1 MEFFHQE
8 RLRRLVGELGRLR
21 YRDRRPLDAF
31 ACYADDGAI
40 GRAVPDP
47 ENHCGAMQVGDRW
60 TGRDKYLWL
69 TAVAELPGPWLARD
83 VVGLFDFGGT
93 GGGNT
98 AGFEA
103 LLFLGGRPYQGVDSN
118 HQEVIFDPRQTGPTL
133 DLAFRLWSGLEGGGQ
148 PREQRHELLCADLA
162 WLDPDCDDLYFT
174 ARAALATI
182 EALDGHAPEKGLLLN
197 LLNQAFQKID
207 FSEPGS
213 DAFHASVIDA
223 RDFLVQGLTRQRRQ
237 AQVAVTCVGHTH
249 IDLAWLWRLR
259 HTREKAAR
267 SFATVNRLMARYDDF
282 IFLQSQAQIY
292 EYIKHD
298 YPAIYEQIR
307 RRVGEGRWEAGGAM
321 WVEADCNISSGE
333 ALVRQIV
340 YGIRFFEREFD
351 VRNTYL
357 WLPDVFGYSWALPQI
372 MQQCELT
379 TFITTKI
386 SWNEFNKMPHDTFVW
401 RGIDGSE
408 VTAHFITVPDA
419 GNPESW
425 YYTYNGLME
434 PATVTGTWKNY
445 ADKAINQ
452 ELLLAYGYGDGGG
465 GPNRHM
471 LEMRRRLDGMPGMP
485 NTKTGRVDGYV
496 RRLNENVRADHGGYL
511 HVWDGELY
519 LEYHRGTYTSQ
530 AYNKRMNRYLE
541 LQYRETEFLCA
552 LDAVAGNDWRR
563 YPQQAI
569 CDGWKIVLRNQF
581 HDIIPGTAIRE
592 VYEDSQQEYAR
603 ADEIAAAC
611 QDRALG
617 NLVQQG
623 RGQSFTVVN
632 SASWA
637 RSGLVRLPLAGF
649 RGSLRN
655 EQGEPLQLQIEDDHV
670 LARAA
675 DVPPFAMVRVA
686 VGQEAAPVSPSPFT
700 VGERRLETPF
710 YVLEWNGQGMISSL
724 FDRQAQREVLAENAL
739 ANVLQ
744 VFEDKP
750 RQYDAWE
757 LEVSFEQKKETIDE
771 FLGAAVQSEGP
782 LQIVIRFQ
790 WRYRNSCVDQELVLY
805 RDSPRIDFRTEID
818 WAEREKIVKVA
829 FPVRIR
835 ASEATYDIQFG
846 NVKRPTHRNT
856 SWDHA
861 RFEVVGHQWAD
872 LSEEGYGIALLNDCK
887 YGYDIHDN
895 LMRLT
900 LLKSSNYPDPQA
912 DAGRHRFTYSLL
924 PHAGSWQQAGVP
936 RHAWDLNSPLRAVP
950 GEIAEAV
957 NGRSMLS
964 CDNLNVRIDVVKKAE
979 DSDHLIVRLHE
990 FAGSRG
996 PVTLRSDLGIA
1007 GWQRCNLL
1015 ERPTGPE
1022 RREEE
1027 IRDSVSPY
1035 QIRTYRVTMRAPG
1048 LDRGDFGARQR
1059 RP

>member
-1 MEFFHQE
+1 MEFFHQD
-8 RLRRLVGELGRLR
+8 RMRRLIGELGRLR
-21 YRDRRPLDAF
+21 YRDSRPLGAF
-31 ACYADDGAI
+31 ACYEDDGAV
-40 GRAVPDP
+40 GRVAPDP
-47 ENHCGAMQVGDRW
+47 DGHCGSMQVGDRW

-69 TAVAELPGPWLARD
+69 TAVVELPESWLARD
-83 VVGLFDFGGT
+83 VVGLFDFGRT

-98 AGFEA
+98 AGFES
-103 LLFLGGRPYQGVDSN
+103 LLFLGGQPYQGVDSN
-118 HQEVIFDPRQTGPTL
+118 HQEVVFDPRRTGPML

-162 WLDPDCDDLYFT
+162 WLDSDCDDLYFT

-182 EALDGHAPEKGLLLN
+182 EALDEHAPEKGLLLN
-197 LLNQAFQKID
+197 LLNQAFQKLD

-213 DAFHASVIDA
+213 EGFHASVTES
-223 RDFLVQGLTRQRRQ
+223 RDFLVRGLAERRRET
-237 AQVAVTCVGHTH
+237 QVSVTCIGHTH

-267 SFATVNRLMARYDDF
+267 SFSTVNRLMARYDDF
-282 IFLQSQAQIY
+282 VFLQSQAQIY
-292 EYIKHD
+292 EYIKED
-298 YPAIYEQIR
+298 YPDIYEQIR
-307 RRVGEGRWEAGGAM
+307 HWVGEGRWEAGGAM
-321 WVEADCNISSGE
+321 WVEADCNLASGE
-333 ALVRQIV
+333 SLVRQIV
-340 YGIRFFEREFD
+340 HGIRFFEREFN
-351 VRNTYL
+351 VSNTYL

-372 MQQCELT
+372 LQQCGLT

-419 GNPESW
+419 GNPDSW

-434 PATVTGTWKNY
+434 PATVAGTWRNY

-452 ELLLAYGYGDGGG
+452 DLLLAYGYGDGGG

-471 LEMRRRLDGMPGMP
+471 LEMRRRLDSMPGMP
-485 NTKTGRVDGYV
+485 DTRTGRVDEYV
-496 RRLNENVRADHGGYL
+496 RRLNDNIRADHGGYL

-541 LQYRETEFLCA
+541 LKYRETEFLCA
-552 LDAVAGNDWRR
+552 LDAIAGNDWQR

-569 CDGWKIVLRNQF
+569 YDGWKIVLRNQF

-592 VYEDSQQEYAR
+592 VYEDSTKEYAQ
-603 ADEIAAAC
+603 AGEIVAAC
-611 QDRALG
+611 QDQALG
-617 NLVQQG
+617 HLV
-623 RGQSFTVVN
+623 RGGNPQSFTVIN
-632 SASWA
+632 SASWT

-649 RGSLRN
+649 SGSVRN
-655 EQGEPLQLQIEDDHV
+655 AQGGLLAIQREANHV
-670 LARAA
+670 LVRVA
-675 DVPPFAMVRVA
+675 DVPSFAAMRVTLL
-686 VGQEAAPVSPSPFT
+686 QDKSPASSSPFT
-700 VGERRLETPF
+700 VDATRLETPF
-710 YVLEWNGQGMISSL
+710 YVLEWNGQGHILRL
-724 FDRQAQREVLAENAL
+724 FDRQAHREVLAENGL

-757 LEVSFEQKKETIDE
+757 LEASFEQKMEAIDE
-771 FLGAAVQSEGP
+771 FLGATVQSDGP
-782 LQIVIRFQ
+782 LQVAIRFQ
-790 WRYRNSCVDQELVLY
+790 WRYRNSRVNQRMVLY
-805 RDSPRIDFRTEID
+805 RDSRRIDFSTEID

-829 FPVRIR
+829 FPVRVR

-872 LSEEGYGIALLNDCK
+872 LSEEGYGVALLNDCK
-887 YGYDIHDN
+887 YGYDIRDN
-895 LMRLT
+895 RMRLT

-912 DAGRHRFTYSLL
+912 DAGHHRFTYSLL
-924 PHAGSWQQAGVP
+924 PHVGSWQEAGVS
-936 RHAWDLNSPLRAVP
+936 RHAWDLNAPLYAVP
-950 GEIAEAV
+950 GEIADSLD
-957 NGRSMLS
+957 GRSLLS
-964 CDNLNVRIDVVKKAE
+964 CDNPNVTIDVVKKAE
-979 DSDHLIVRLHE
+979 DSEHLIVRLHE
-990 FAGSRG
+990 HAGSRG
-996 PVTLRSDLGIA
+996 PLTLRSDLGIA
-1007 GWQRCNLL
+1007 AWQHCSLL
-1015 ERPTGPE
+1015 ERLTGPE

-1035 QIRTYRVTMRAPG
+1035 QIRTYRVTMRAPRRG
-1048 LDRGDFGARQR
+1048 QGDFGATS
-1059 RP
+1059 